1 MEQAMGPLDG
11 IRVIELKGIGPGPYA
26 GMLLADM
33 GADVTVVER
42 SRHANGIA
50 SSSEK
55 DINSRGKRSI
65 ALNLKHPDG
74 VATLLKLIESADM
87 LIEGFRPGVTERLGF
102 GPEVCHARNP
112 RLIFGRVT
120 GWGQTGPLAKVAG
133 HDINYIS
140 VAGAL
145 GSIGTVD
152 KPVPPLN
159 LLGDYAGGSLFLVM
173 GMLAALNE
181 RTQSGKGQVIDA
193 AITDGTANLMSVF
206 YTLHNMGQW
215 TPNRASNLLDGGAH
229 FYDTYETADG
239 KFVSIGSIEP
249 QFYQL
254 LIEKSGLDPELFSNQ
269 NDRNNWP
276 GLKKS
281 LEQVFKTKTRNQWCE
296 LLEGS
301 DACFAP
307 VLDFTEAPKHP
318 HNIARSTFIEI
329 DGVVQ
334 PGIAPRFSRS
344 NCPTP
349 ESPKA
354 EGTDTKPILQELGL
368 SNDDIQQ
375 LLACGAVPSE

>member
-1 MEQAMGPLDG
+1 MGPLTG

-33 GADVTVVER
+33 GAEVIVVER
-42 SRHANGIA
+42 SREPNGIA
-50 SSSEK
+50 SASEK
-55 DINSRGKRSI
+55 DVNSRGKKSI

-74 VATLLKLIESADM
+74 VETLLKLVETADM

-112 RLIFGRVT
+112 GLIFGRIT

-140 VAGAL
+140 IAGAL
-145 GSIGTVD
+145 GSIGT
-152 KPVPPLN
+152 KQQPVPPLN
-159 LLGDYAGGSLFLVM
+159 LVGDYAGGSLFLVM

-181 RTQSGKGQVIDA
+181 RSQSGLGQVIDA

-206 YTLHNMGQW
+206 YSLHNMGQW
-215 TPNRASNLLDGGAH
+215 IPERESNLLDGGAH
-229 FYDTYETADG
+229 FYNTYETSDG
-239 KFVSIGSIEP
+239 KFISLGPIEP

-254 LIEKSGLDPELFSNQ
+254 LIEKAGLDPEEFSNQ
-269 NDRNNWP
+269 NDSNNWET
-276 GLKKS
+276 LKQS
-281 LEQVFKTKTRNQWCE
+281 LGKTFKTKTRDQWCE

-307 VLDFTEAPKHP
+307 VLDFTEAPNHP

-329 DGVVQ
+329 DGNTQ
-334 PGIAPRFSRS
+334 PGIAPKFSRS
-344 NCPTP
+344 EPSKP
-349 ESPKA
+349 LAPIA
-354 EGTDTKPILQELGL
+354 EGINTEAVLKDLGL
-368 SNDDIQQ
+368 SCDEVQSLIRS
-375 LLACGAVPSE
+375 GAVPNQ